1 MLIKFVNQG
10 YHLPEFDKQ
19 KIFEGGMTNY
29 NGDKLIENLMNML
42 QSGSSSLIL
51 LAALAIGVVHAFEP
65 DHLAAITTQIIKKG
79 DKKSKSAKYF
89 VRKSIIKSSLMGA
102 LWGAGHTS
110 SVLVLGLLVAG
121 LSLTISDNFFRSIEL
136 IVGLMLLLLGTLL
149 IFNKGILRNGHVHP
163 HRHEDGIVHTHS
175 HGHDADHRHGHKS
188 YLIGCIQG
196 LAGSG
201 VLVVLGVSGLG
212 SFEMAISFLAV
223 FGIGSIIGMTIASGI
238 IGIPFVLSFKT
249 PYLHKF
255 LRYVIAFITIVMGA
269 SIILEITFNSGL
281 F

>member
-1 MLIKFVNQG
+1 MSN
-10 YHLPEFDKQ
+10 
-19 KIFEGGMTNY
+19 N
-29 NGDKLIENLMNML
+29 NSDKLIENLMNML

-65 DHLAAITTQIIKKG
+65 DHLAAVTTQIIKKG

-201 VLVVLGVSGLG
+201 ALVVLGVSGLG

-238 IGIPFVLSFKT
+238 IGIPFLLSSKT
-249 PYLHKF
+249 PYLHKL
-255 LRYVIAFITIVMGA
+255 LRYVIAFITIVIGA